1 MMTPKEIEFSDSPLF
16 YIIFVGCY
24 FSIWGL
30 LYDQEHGQ
38 TTLRQHEVWVKPSNS
53 ARLRYVLFKAC
64 LVSKVD
70 VSDYEK
76 HSKAGKRPGGGLVIH

>member
-1 MMTPKEIEFSDSPLF
+1 MFGDLGPVGRFLIRKQKHNPLDMMTPEEIEFSDSPLF
-16 YIIFVGCY
+16 FIIFVGFY

-53 ARLRYVLFKAC
+53 ARLP
-64 LVSKVD
+64 S
-70 VSDYEK
+70 
-76 HSKAGKRPGGGLVIH
+76 GKLT